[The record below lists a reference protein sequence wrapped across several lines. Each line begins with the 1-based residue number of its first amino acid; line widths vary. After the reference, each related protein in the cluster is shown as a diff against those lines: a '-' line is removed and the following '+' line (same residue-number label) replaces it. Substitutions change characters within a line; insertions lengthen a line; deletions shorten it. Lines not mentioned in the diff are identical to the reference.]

1 MRIQLSGCAI
11 VNDKEELLLLWKKK
25 HQHFEFPGGKV
36 EPNET
41 LEEAAFRECQEE
53 LGVDVTIL
61 KYIAHEDFEIDNYA
75 FQSHKY
81 LGIIENNQIPR
92 VNEPD
97 KFEKLF
103 WLPMKRYDTYFCAP
117 NVKGF
122 CQKYI
127 DGKIELSLH
136 CLNDSQ

>member
-11 VNDKEELLLLWKKK
+11 VNDNEELLLLWKRK
-25 HQHFEFPGGKV
+25 HQHYEFPGGKV
-36 EPNET
+36 EEGES
-41 LEEAAFRECQEE
+41 LEETAIRECKEE
-53 LGVDVTIL
+53 LGVDVTIV
-61 KYIAHEDFEIDNYA
+61 KYIEYENFNIEGHS

-81 LGIIENNQIPR
+81 LGIIKENQIPK

-103 WLPMKRYDTYFCAP
+103 WLPMKQYQNYSCAP
-117 NVKGF
+117 NVEAF

-127 DGKIELSLH
+127 DGKIDLP
-136 CLNDSQ
+136 CRK